1 MVENLNKIG
10 IKYIMFLILLLI
22 MGCQPTFN
30 NEEKLVNFLTNDSV
44 SMWDIPINEMQVID
58 NDTTYF
64 ERRISYLFYKNYICE
79 VYKLGPKQRHAVRI
93 GPKTNVTQ
101 MCNQWKILND
111 STIRMNC
118 KDIFVIRVVNRDT
131 LYLIDTLRQKKHEM
145 YRISQPWNINKESV
159 EIRDKLIKNEEY
171 LNPYIYY

>member
-1 MVENLNKIG
+1 MNR
-10 IKYIMFLILLLI
+10 FLIFILFFLLLS
-22 MGCQPTFN
+22 CDKS
-30 NEEKLVNFLTNDSV
+30 EKKLVEYLTQNNK
-44 SMWDIPINEMQVID
+44 SMWDMPINEMQVID

-64 ERRISYLFYKNYICE
+64 ERRISYLFDKNYICE

-93 GPKTNVTQ
+93 GPKINVTQ
-101 MCNQWKILND
+101 MCNKWEILND

-145 YRISQPWNINKESV
+145 YRISEPWNINKESV
-159 EIRDKLIKNEEY
+159 EIRDKLIENEEY